1 MQPIQRIR
9 DLLREWVKDVKV
21 EALPAVGGAQEDLQR
36 PDSEEVEDRAWGTKE
51 QVHDTVWERL
61 PNGER
66 IDSEKPYR
74 PTPPIPRHVQH
85 RFRYFIDG
93 SVRSYFLGTVLGHDR
108 DTPILYAQIG
118 ACALRRADDG
128 AVSVH
133 ALETRHLLLAEQQ
146 VLSPQAWGRLQSLC
160 TQNSVV
166 LVDTSPNQSG
176 VDTSPNRSDAMGIDP
191 RNRANGIARFQMRC
205 LEGEIMRQLLPHLG
219 DEWLIMDGSL
229 MFDPIRRILLSYST
243 QLPVLGVS
251 KNFRKD
257 PQFYVGRGSGAK
269 RYSIYRLLAELPHE
283 HRTLAFRALDGQVAF
298 WYVRLRPQGALDYPL
313 MGVVKCE
320 LVTPSYEPPDSRLL
334 DELSGALVA
343 ERSVS
348 PHGRDRRW
356 HAHLYPIYLAEQAI
370 RNRFYSH
377 EVVRQLMRWR

>member
-1 MQPIQRIR
+1 MMQPIQRIR
-9 DLLREWVKDVKV
+9 DVLREWAQDVEV
-21 EALPAVGGAQEDLQR
+21 LPAAGGALEELQR
-36 PDSEEVEDRAWGTKE
+36 PDIEEVDDRLWGTE
-51 QVHDTVWERL
+51 ENIHDTVWERL
-61 PNGER
+61 PDGER
-66 IDSEKPYR
+66 IDPDNPYR

-93 SVRSYFLGTVLGHDR
+93 SVRSYFLGTVLEHDR

-118 ACALRRADDG
+118 ACALRREDDG
-128 AVSVH
+128 TVGVH
-133 ALETRHLLLAEQQ
+133 DLQTRHLLLAEQQ
-146 VLSPQAWGRLQSLC
+146 QLSPQAWGSLQSLC
-160 TQNSVV
+160 PPNLVD
-166 LVDTSPNQSG
+166 LVDTSPNQPG
-176 VDTSPNRSDAMGIDP
+176 AMGMDP
-191 RNRANGIARFQMRC
+191 RNRANGVARFRMRS

-229 MFDPIRRILLSYST
+229 MFDPIRRILLSAST
-243 QLPVLGVS
+243 QPPVLGVS

-257 PQFYVGRGSGAK
+257 PQFDVGRGSSAVH
-269 RYSIYRLLAELPHE
+269 YSIYRLLAQLPHE
-283 HRTLAFRALDGQVAF
+283 HRTLAFKALNGEVAF
-298 WYVRLRPQGALDYPL
+298 WYVRLRPQGAMDYPL

-320 LVTPSYEPPDSRLL
+320 LATPSGQPPDSQVL
-334 DELSGALVA
+334 DALSSALVA

-370 RNRFYSH
+370 RSRFYSH

>member
-9 DLLREWVKDVKV
+9 DLLRQWAQEIEV
-21 EALPAVGGAQEDLQR
+21 LPAAGGALEDLQR
-36 PDSEEVEDRAWGTKE
+36 PDIEELEDRVWGTEE

-61 PNGER
+61 PGGER
-66 IDSEKPYR
+66 IDSGRPYR
-74 PTPPIPRHVQH
+74 PTKPIPRSKQH

-93 SVRSYFLGTVLGHDR
+93 SVRSYFLGTVLEQNR

-118 ACALRRADDG
+118 ACALRREDDG
-128 AVSVH
+128 TVRVH
-133 ALETRHLLLAEQQ
+133 DLQTRHLLLAEQQ
-146 VLSPQAWGRLQSLC
+146 LCPQAWGSLQSLC
-160 TQNSVV
+160 PPNLVD
-166 LVDTSPNQSG
+166 LVDTSPNQPG
-176 VDTSPNRSDAMGIDP
+176 AMGMDP
-191 RNRANGIARFQMRC
+191 RNRANGVARFRMRS

-229 MFDPIRRILLSYST
+229 MFDPIRRILLSAST
-243 QLPVLGVS
+243 QPPVLGVS

-257 PQFYVGRGSGAK
+257 PQFSVGRGPRAM
-269 RYSIYRLLAELPHE
+269 RYSIYRLLAKLPHE
-283 HRTLAFRALDGQVAF
+283 HRTLAFKALNGQVAF
-298 WYVRLRPQGALDYPL
+298 WYVRLRPQGAMDYPL

-320 LVTPSYEPPDSRLL
+320 LVTPSYVPPDSRLL
-334 DELSGALVA
+334 DELSSALVA

-370 RNRFYSH
+370 RSRFYSH

>member
-9 DLLREWVKDVKV
+9 DLLRQWAQEIEV
-21 EALPAVGGAQEDLQR
+21 LPAAGGALEDLQR
-36 PDSEEVEDRAWGTKE
+36 PDIEELEDRVWGTEE

-61 PNGER
+61 PGGER
-66 IDSEKPYR
+66 IDSGRPYR
-74 PTPPIPRHVQH
+74 PTKPIPRSKQH

-93 SVRSYFLGTVLGHDR
+93 SVRSYFLGTVLEQNR

-118 ACALRRADDG
+118 ACALRREDDG
-128 AVSVH
+128 TVRVH
-133 ALETRHLLLAEQQ
+133 DLQTRHLLLAEQQ
-146 VLSPQAWGRLQSLC
+146 QLSPQAWGSLQSVCPPNLLD
-160 TQNSVV
+160 
-166 LVDTSPNQSG
+166 LVDTSPQQQAWAKN
-176 VDTSPNRSDAMGIDP
+176 ADP
-191 RNRANGIARFQMRC
+191 RNRANGVARFRMRS
-205 LEGEIMRQLLPHLG
+205 LEGEMMKPLLPLLG

-229 MFDPIRRILLSYST
+229 MFDPIRRILLSAST
-243 QLPVLGVS
+243 QPPVLGVS

-257 PQFYVGRGSGAK
+257 PQFRVRRSPRAV
-269 RYSIYRLLAELPHE
+269 RYSIYRLLAKLPHE
-283 HRTLAFRALDGQVAF
+283 HRTLAFKALDGQVAF
-298 WYVRLRPQGALDYPL
+298 WYVRLRPQGAMDYPL

-320 LVTPSYEPPDSRLL
+320 LATPSGQPPDSRLL
-334 DELSGALVA
+334 DALSSALVA

-370 RNRFYSH
+370 RSRFYSH

>member
-1 MQPIQRIR
+1 MMQPIQRIR
-9 DLLREWVKDVKV
+9 DVLRQWAQDVEV
-21 EALPAVGGAQEDLQR
+21 LPAAGGALEELQR
-36 PDSEEVEDRAWGTKE
+36 PDIEEVDDRLLGTE
-51 QVHDTVWERL
+51 ENIHDTVWERL
-61 PNGER
+61 PDGQR
-66 IDSEKPYR
+66 IDPDNPYR

-93 SVRSYFLGTVLGHDR
+93 SVRSYFLGTVLEHGR

-118 ACALRRADDG
+118 ACALRREDDG
-128 AVSVH
+128 TVRVH
-133 ALETRHLLLAEQQ
+133 DLQTRHLLLAEQQ
-146 VLSPQAWGRLQSLC
+146 QLSPQAWGSLQSLC
-160 TQNSVV
+160 PPNLVD
-166 LVDTSPNQSG
+166 LVDTSPNQPG
-176 VDTSPNRSDAMGIDP
+176 AMGMDP
-191 RNRANGIARFQMRC
+191 RNRANGVARFQMRC
-205 LEGEIMRQLLPHLG
+205 LEGEIMGQLLPHLG

-229 MFDPIRRILLSYST
+229 MFDPIRRILLSAST
-243 QLPVLGVS
+243 QPPVLGVS

-257 PQFYVGRGSGAK
+257 PQFDVGRGPRAV
-269 RYSIYRLLAELPHE
+269 RYSIYRLLAKLPHE
-283 HRTLAFRALDGQVAF
+283 HRTLAFKALDGQVAF
-298 WYVRLRPQGALDYPL
+298 WYVRLRPQGAMDYPL

-334 DELSGALVA
+334 DELSSALVA

-370 RNRFYSH
+370 RSRFYSH

>member
-9 DLLREWVKDVKV
+9 DLLRQWAEKEKEKEKEKV
-21 EALPAVGGAQEDLQR
+21 EVLPAAGGALEELQR
-36 PDSEEVEDRAWGTKE
+36 PDIEELEDRVWGTGE
-51 QVHDTVWERL
+51 NIHDTVWERL
-61 PNGER
+61 PDGER
-66 IDSEKPYR
+66 IDPDNLYR

-93 SVRSYFLGTVLGHDR
+93 SVRSYFLGTVLEHDR

-118 ACALRRADDG
+118 ACALRREDDG
-128 AVSVH
+128 TVGVH
-133 ALETRHLLLAEQQ
+133 DLQTRHLLLAEQQ
-146 VLSPQAWGRLQSLC
+146 QLSPQAWGRLQSLC
-160 TQNSVV
+160 TRNSVV
-166 LVDTSPNQSG
+166 LVDTSPNQPG
-176 VDTSPNRSDAMGIDP
+176 AMGMDP
-191 RNRANGIARFQMRC
+191 RNRANGVARFQMRC
-205 LEGEIMRQLLPHLG
+205 LEGEIMGQLLPHLG

-229 MFDPIRRILLSYST
+229 MFDPIRRILLSTST
-243 QLPVLGVS
+243 QPPVLGVS

-257 PQFYVGRGSGAK
+257 PQFDVGRGSSAV
-269 RYSIYRLLAELPHE
+269 RYSIYRLLAKLPHE
-283 HRTLAFRALDGQVAF
+283 HRTLAFKALNGQVAF
-298 WYVRLRPQGALDYPL
+298 WYVRLRPQEAMDYPL

-320 LVTPSYEPPDSRLL
+320 LVTPSYVPPDSRLL
-334 DELSGALVA
+334 DELSSALVA

-370 RNRFYSH
+370 RSRFYSH

>member
-1 MQPIQRIR
+1 MMQPIQRIR
-9 DLLREWVKDVKV
+9 DVLREWAQDVEV
-21 EALPAVGGAQEDLQR
+21 LPAAGGALEELQR
-36 PDSEEVEDRAWGTKE
+36 PDIEEVDDRLWGTE
-51 QVHDTVWERL
+51 ENIHDTVWERL
-61 PNGER
+61 PDGER
-66 IDSEKPYR
+66 IDPDNPYR

-93 SVRSYFLGTVLGHDR
+93 SVRSYFLGTVLEHDR

-118 ACALRRADDG
+118 ACALRREDDG
-128 AVSVH
+128 TVGVH
-133 ALETRHLLLAEQQ
+133 DLQTRHLLLAEQQ
-146 VLSPQAWGRLQSLC
+146 QLSPQAWGSLQSLC
-160 TQNSVV
+160 PPNLVD
-166 LVDTSPNQSG
+166 LVDTSPNQPG
-176 VDTSPNRSDAMGIDP
+176 AMGMDP
-191 RNRANGIARFQMRC
+191 RNRANGVARFRMRS

-229 MFDPIRRILLSYST
+229 MFDPIRRILLSAST
-243 QLPVLGVS
+243 QPPVLGVS

-257 PQFYVGRGSGAK
+257 PQFDVGRGSSAV
-269 RYSIYRLLAELPHE
+269 RYSIYRLLAQLPHE
-283 HRTLAFRALDGQVAF
+283 HRTLAFKALNGEVAF
-298 WYVRLRPQGALDYPL
+298 WYVRLRPQGAMDYPL

-320 LVTPSYEPPDSRLL
+320 LATPSGQPPDSQVL
-334 DELSGALVA
+334 DALSSALVA

-370 RNRFYSH
+370 RSRFYSH